1 MTKAIVLGAG
11 RVGAVMAA
19 DLAMKDGAPDREF
32 DVTVADVREDA
43 LKRVSDMT
51 GGAVKTAKLDLSKP
65 AAVREA
71 VGPFDLVLGSLAS
84 HLGFEA
90 LRMIIEA
97 GKNYADISFMP
108 EDAIDLD
115 GIAKARGVTAVV
127 DIGVAPGMSNLLAG
141 HEAGK
146 MDRCEEIEIYVGGLP
161 KERRWPFEYKA
172 GFSPAD
178 VIEEYTRPARIVE
191 HGKIVVREALS
202 EPELMDLPHVGTVEA
217 FNTDGLRSLA
227 YTMKVPS
234 MKEKTLRFPGHIE
247 LMRVLRAT
255 GLFGK
260 DPIKV
265 GDVMVRPLDVISTL
279 MFPKWTYEPGEADLT
294 VMRIVNV
301 GEKGGKRVKVTWDL
315 YDEYDPK
322 TGWTSMARTTA
333 FPATIM
339 ARMIASGKFK
349 RHGVIPP
356 ERAASEPGLVEAM
369 LEGLKARGVR
379 YERRE
384 EVAGT

>member
-11 RVGAVMAA
+11 RVGSVMAA
-19 DLAMKDGAPDREF
+19 DLAADREF
-32 DVTVADVREDA
+32 SVTVVDVREDA
-43 LKRVSDMT
+43 LRQVAQMT
-51 GGAVKTAKLDLSKP
+51 GGLVKTALLDMSNP
-65 AAVREA
+65 SAIRDAVA
-71 VGPFDLVLGSLAS
+71 PFDLVLGSLAS
-84 HLGFEA
+84 HLGHEA
-90 LRMIIEA
+90 LRAVIEA

-108 EDAIDLD
+108 EDAINLD
-115 GIAKARGVTAVV
+115 GLAKEKGVTAVV

-141 HEAGK
+141 HEAGQ
-146 MDRCEEIEIYVGGLP
+146 MQTCEAIEIYVGGLP

-191 HGKIVVREALS
+191 HGQIVVREALS
-202 EPELMDLPHVGTVEA
+202 EPELMNLPHVGTVEA

-227 YTMKVPS
+227 YTMKVPF

-247 LMRVLRAT
+247 LMRVFRAT
-255 GLFGK
+255 GLFSK
-260 DPIKV
+260 EPVKV
-265 GDVMVRPLDVISTL
+265 GDVSVRPLDVISTL

-301 GEKGGKRVKVTWDL
+301 GIKNGRRVKVTWDL
-315 YDEYDPK
+315 YDELDPA

-349 RHGVIPP
+349 RAGVTPP
-356 ERAASEPGLVEAM
+356 ELAASEPGLVEAM
-369 LEGLKARGVR
+369 LAGLKERGVKYQR
-379 YERRE
+379 KE
-384 EVAGT
+384 EEA

>member
-1 MTKAIVLGAG
+1 MKAIVLGAG

-19 DLAMKDGAPDREF
+19 DLARDSAFE
-32 DVTVADVREDA
+32 VTVADVREEA
-43 LKRVSDMT
+43 LARAREWS
-51 GGAVKTAKLDLSKP
+51 GGKARAVQVDLSSP
-65 AAVREA
+65 AAIREA
-71 VGPFDLVLGSLAS
+71 VGPFDVVLGSLAS
-84 HLGFEA
+84 HLGFGA
-90 LRMIIEA
+90 LRAIIEA

-115 GIAKARGVTAVV
+115 GLAKERGVTAVV

-141 HEAGK
+141 YEAGR
-146 MDRCEEIEIYVGGLP
+146 MTRCEEIEIYVGGLP
-161 KERRWPFEYKA
+161 KVRRWPFEYKA

-227 YTMKVPS
+227 YTMKVPR

-247 LMRVLRAT
+247 LMRVFRET
-255 GLFGK
+255 GLFSK
-260 DPIKV
+260 EAIEV
-265 GDVMVRPLDVISTL
+265 GGVRVKPLEVISAL
-279 MFPKWTYEPGEADLT
+279 MFPKWNYGPGEADLT

-301 GEKGGKRVKVTWDL
+301 GEKDGERVRVTWDL
-315 YDEYDPK
+315 YDEYDAR

-339 ARMIASGKFK
+339 ARLIAGGKF
-349 RHGVIPP
+349 RRPGVIPP
-356 ERAASEPGLVEAM
+356 ELAADAPGLVEAM
-369 LEGLKARGVR
+369 LAGLKERGVR
-379 YERRE
+379 YERKE
-384 EVAGT
+384 EVTE